1 MNAIIDYKRTYT
13 ASDGDTYVYMGAPA
27 YDVDKMH
34 IINMATLRQDHS
46 GRIDRVAYNNELNR
60 NDIDLIMYANHIY
73 NPFAIK
79 EGDILYVPNSDDY
92 YYTSEEP
99 ELIDGTKHS
108 DSSSNTTKRTY
119 AESVEYL
126 AKLGLGVH

>member
-1 MNAIIDYKRTYT
+1 MNSILDYKRKYT
-13 ASDGDTYVYMGAPA
+13 ASDGDTYVFMGAPA
-27 YDVDKMH
+27 YDVEKMH
-34 IINMATLRQDHS
+34 IINMATLRQDHN
-46 GRIDRVAYNNELNR
+46 GRIDRFAYNNELNR
-60 NDIDLIMYANHIY
+60 DDIDLIMYANHIY

-79 EGDILYVPNSDDY
+79 EGEILYVPNSDDY

-108 DSSSNTTKRTY
+108 ESSTNEKKRTY
-119 AESVEYL
+119 AETVEYL